1 MAKQCGHCTCS
12 TTGEPVVHADCF
24 YSLEAKYEILEKQIE
39 MLEDR
44 GVRLDPFE
52 QVLADL
58 RRERLPN
65 YAEL

>member
-1 MAKQCGHCTCS
+1 MAKQCEDCKSS
-12 TTGEPVVHADCF
+12 TANDKVVHEDCF
-24 YSLEAKYEILEKQIE
+24 RGLETEYEILEKQIE
-39 MLEDR
+39 ILEDR